1 MSKKYT
7 KNKQLGNKG
16 TAYLEAMLSDYA
28 IVHRIDEAKDIGCD
42 LICEWVNKENPSR
55 LLFFIQIKTSRT
67 KPKIKTITTRSRLNL
82 LEEVKI
88 KNRSYLDA
96 NTLDYWRGFEIPVY
110 LFVLFEI
117 KDGFDIYYKRFTP
130 ALTTGK
136 DGKEENFYKISKDGK
151 FLAFAEKNA
160 VGMKRG
166 GFVRDLFIDHMRCN
180 YKNGSL
186 AYKNPRELGLDQ
198 FPEKDAVFGDLAKDY
213 DNEIK
218 KTADNLRKLKII
230 T

>member
-1 MSKKYT
+1 MTKKYT

-16 TAYLEAMLSDYA
+16 AAYLEALLSDYA

-42 LICEWVNKENPSR
+42 LICEWVNEENPSR
-55 LLFFIQIKTSRT
+55 LLFFIQIKTSRI
-67 KPKIKTITTRSRLNL
+67 KPKIETITKRSRLNL

-110 LFVLFEI
+110 LFVLFEV

-136 DGKEENFYKISKDGK
+136 NGRGENFYKVSRGGE
-151 FLAFAEKNA
+151 FLAFAEKIA
-160 VGMKRG
+160 GMTQG
-166 GFVRDLFIDHMRCN
+166 GFVRDLFIDYMRCH

-186 AYKNPRELGLDQ
+186 AYKNPRDLGLDQ
-198 FPEKDAVFGDLAKDY
+198 FPEKDAVFSDLAKNY
-213 DNEIK
+213 DDEIK
-218 KTADNLRKLKII
+218 KTADNLRKLGII